1 MARIHARRRGKAGSK
16 KPLSEPTPKWVQY
29 KSEEV
34 ESLVMKLAKQGLSS
48 SQIGLILRDSYGIPD
63 VEKITNKK
71 ICKILEEKNLMP
83 QFPEDFNNLIKRA
96 IHLKKHLLLHK
107 KDMHSKRGLQ
117 LITSKIN
124 RLMKYYKGTGKLPVE
139 YKLNLEIG

>member
-29 KSEEV
+29 KSDEV
-34 ESLVMKLAKQGLSS
+34 ESLVLKLAKQGMST
-48 SQIGLILRDSYGIPD
+48 SQIGLTLRDSYGVPD
-63 VEKITNKK
+63 VEKITKKK
-71 ICKILEEKNLMP
+71 IGKILEEKGAAP
-83 QFPEDFNNLIKRA
+83 QIPEDINNLIKKA
-96 IHLKKHLLLHK
+96 IQLKKHLIIHK

-124 RLMKYYKGTGKLPVE
+124 RLMKYYKSTGKLPE
-139 YKLNLEIG
+139 DWKLNLEMG